1 MPAGSDPRQDRVSLP
16 HTWRP
21 LGVRLAGG
29 AFGAMLLAVCV
40 VAWFTFP
47 PNVRDSFTL
56 YQRVTMVFL
65 GGLAFSAWF
74 ALVRSRAVA
83 TDQGLLVVNGYRRR
97 EFEWAEVLAVHLPPG
112 APWAMLDLADG
123 TSCPLM
129 AIQGSDG
136 SRARR
141 AVRELRALLAV

>member
-1 MPAGSDPRQDRVSLP
+1 MPAGSDAVSLP

-29 AFGAMLLAVCV
+29 GLGAMLLV
-40 VAWFTFP
+40 VIVAAWIAFP
-47 PNVRDSFTL
+47 QDVRDSFTIF
-56 YQRVTMVFL
+56 QRGTLVFL
-65 GGLAFSAWF
+65 GMLAFSAWF

-83 TDQGLLVVNGYRRR
+83 TDQGLTVVNGYKRH
-97 EFEWAEVLAVHLPPG
+97 ELEWAEVVAVHLPAG

-123 TSCPLM
+123 NTCPVM

-136 SRARR
+136 ARART
-141 AVRELRALLAV
+141 AVRQLRSLIP

>member
-1 MPAGSDPRQDRVSLP
+1 MPAGSDAVSLP

-29 AFGAMLLAVCV
+29 GLGGMLLV
-40 VAWFTFP
+40 VIVAAWIAFP
-47 PNVRDSFTL
+47 QEVRDSFTIF
-56 YQRVTMVFL
+56 QRGTLVFL
-65 GGLAFSAWF
+65 GLLAFSAWF

-83 TDQGLLVVNGYRRR
+83 TEQGLTVVNGYKRY
-97 EFEWAEVLAVHLPPG
+97 ELEWAEVVAVHLPLG

-123 TSCPLM
+123 TTCPVM

-136 SRARR
+136 ARAKT
-141 AVRELRALLAV
+141 AVRELRSLIP